1 MDIHVTQEH
10 IRDGK
15 NGDCRNCPT
24 HLALE
29 PFMTGPFE
37 VSHQRLIPLSL
48 SKRSFLLPEV
58 ARIFIH
64 LFDCNVEVEP
74 FSFSISAENFI
85 CAK

>member
-1 MDIHVTQEH
+1 MDIHVTQEN
-10 IRDGK
+10 ILFGK
-15 NGDCRNCPT
+15 KGDCRNCPT

-58 ARIFIH
+58 ARVFIH
-64 LFDCNVEVEP
+64 LFDCDIAVSP
-74 FSFSISAENFI
+74 FSFSMSAENFI